1 MSLLMFSR
9 LVNEPYTNVRRAVAA
24 LHLTPKRVGRT
35 VSLSDA
41 EAERLAVYF
50 AEKSRMRNA

>member
-9 LVNEPYTNVRRAVAA
+9 LVDQPYTNVRRAVAA
-24 LHLTPKRVGRT
+24 LHLTPKRIGNT
-35 VSLSDA
+35 VSLNDD

-50 AEKSRMRNA
+50 AEKSEKRRG